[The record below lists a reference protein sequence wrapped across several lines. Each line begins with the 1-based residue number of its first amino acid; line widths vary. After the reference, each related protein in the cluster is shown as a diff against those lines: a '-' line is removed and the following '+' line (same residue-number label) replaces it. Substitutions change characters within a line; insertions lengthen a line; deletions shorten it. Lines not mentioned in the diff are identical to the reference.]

1 MNVQLPELLLA
12 KTDILTAT
20 DNQPFLQTHRD

>member
-12 KTDILTAT
+12 NTDILTAT
-20 DNQPFLQTHRD
+20 DNQPFLQIRQ